1 MSEAIQKQKK
11 LNKFWLTWNL
21 VESIVL
27 FAGGILAIVAGIIAV
42 QNGGSTNP
50 NIENAIAYV
59 VASFVILDGILRI
72 AMYLLRG
79 QTDEEQS
86 PLVISGFEISL
97 GVLLILIQ
105 SKFTAQHIFTYMVVN
120 LIAIILMVM
129 GALLMVYAI
138 YLIAKKHGKLFMP
151 VMEILFS
158 AILVGVGIVIE
169 VLYNTESSR
178 EQLVLIMTGSV
189 LCLAAI
195 GMFAITLITRRKTKK
210 EIDLAE
216 KEERGDY
223 AVAKEPI
230 PQKEKPIVE
239 EAKPAD
245 IIDAEETEP
254 DKPKAIKGP
263 KGICRKK

>member
-105 SKFTAQHIFTYMVVN
+105 SKFT
-120 LIAIILMVM
+120 IAIILMVM

-245 IIDAEETEP
+245 IVDVEETEP

-263 KGICRKK
+263 KGIGRKK